1 MVMGGDI
8 RYYTRGEKKLL
19 TVNQMLH
26 PLLAVVR
33 REQHAAAHADG
44 GRAERH
50 SFQDVGAATNP
61 AIHVDFHLVEDL
73 RAAFVEFQERDDG
86 RRAGVQVASAVVTE
100 QDAVQP
106 GLHSQHGVVCGHD
119 AFQTHREMRVFPHP
133 RQVLPCEARVDE
145 SGHDAAQAAALFV
158 VRRCGW
164 RHWHR
169 EAFVGFH
176 PLVGLALA
184 GPCGV
189 DCHEDR
195 FDVGVR
201 GALAEER
208 GGLLAVSVDV
218 ELEEEAC

>member
-1 MVMGGDI
+1 MGEILDTI
-8 RYYTRGEKKLL
+8 LGEKKLL

-33 REQHAAAHADG
+33 REQHAASHADG

-50 SFQDVGAATNP
+50 GFQDVGAATDS

-73 RAAFVEFQERDDG
+73 RAALVEFQERDDG
-86 RRAGVQVASAVVTE
+86 RRAGVQVAPAVITE
-100 QDAVQP
+100 QDAVQS

-119 AFQTHREMRVFPHP
+119 AFQTHGEMRVFPNP
-133 RQVLPCEARVDE
+133 RQVLPCEPRVDE

-158 VRRCGW
+158 VRRCGR

-169 EAFVGFH
+169 ETFVGLH

-208 GGLLAVSVDV
+208 GGLLAGSVNV